1 VVFALAKTRGTKQ
14 PGQATGRVFVL
25 ILFRGTATNP
35 ARQGRNP
42 QTPASQHDRYYQ
54 SNFALASGG
63 GPVTLR
69 GMKLHR
75 FPALVLLV
83 VQSALNLSA
92 QPAGTAVA
100 TNQSAKHCLWEVKG
114 KSNTVF
120 LLGSLHLMKKNM
132 YPLDAAIENAY
143 QTADIVVFETDMA
156 VMESPEFAMKLMKE
170 ATYPEGE
177 TLKKNLPEATY
188 SMLVSN
194 LQATVG
200 SAEPFERFKPWMVA
214 VTLVALELQKL
225 GFSAEKGLDKHFYNR
240 AKEDKKSLQELETPD
255 EQLKLLT
262 SLNDIEAG
270 DFLGQ
275 SLNEMATW
283 KTQFNA
289 LVEAWRVG
297 DTKGLE
303 EILTESF
310 KKYPA
315 MQKKFLTGRNE
326 KWLGKI
332 EKLLQGDKNVVVIV
346 GAGHLVGKDSVVDLL
361 TRKGFKAEQ
370 R

>member
-1 VVFALAKTRGTKQ
+1 
-14 PGQATGRVFVL
+14 
-25 ILFRGTATNP
+25 
-35 ARQGRNP
+35 
-42 QTPASQHDRYYQ
+42 
-54 SNFALASGG
+54 
-63 GPVTLR
+63 
-69 GMKLHR
+69 MKLHR
-75 FPALVLLV
+75 LPALAFFVALSVLD
-83 VQSALNLSA
+83 LSA
-92 QPAGTAVA
+92 QPAATATS
-100 TNQSAKHCLWEVKG
+100 TNKSTKHCLWEVKG

-132 YPLDAAIENAY
+132 YPLDAAIEDAY
-143 QTADIVVFETDMA
+143 KKADIVVFETDMA
-156 VMESPEFAMKLMKE
+156 AMESPEFAMKLMKE

-188 SMLVSN
+188 SLLVSN

-200 SAEPFERFKPWMVA
+200 SAEPFEKFKPWMVA

-225 GFSAEKGLDKHFYNR
+225 GFSAEKGLDKHFYAR
-240 AKEDKKSLQELETPD
+240 AKEDNKSIQELEAPE

-262 SLNDIEAG
+262 SLDDIEAG

-275 SLNEMATW
+275 SLSEMATW

-315 MQKKFLTGRNE
+315 MAKKFLTSRNE

-332 EKLLQGDKNVVVIV
+332 EKLIQGDKNVVVIV

-361 TRKGFKAEQ
+361 TRKGLKVEQ